1 MSIGIAV
8 PSLNQ
13 SPFLAA
19 ALDSL
24 AAASVRVH
32 RAVLGGGSTD
42 GSVALLAAREAEL
55 DFWRSGPD
63 EGQAAAINE
72 GIGRICASHPD
83 VAAVGWLNADDIIVD
98 DGLAQLERALDRH
111 PEWVAVAAR
120 AWVIAEDGSRIGEI
134 PTAPFTRDGFSRA
147 CTICQPATLVRRNAW
162 EQVGGLDASLHLCLD
177 YDLWWRLARLGP
189 IGYVNEIVAASRDH
203 GLTKTRRHRAKYFA
217 EATAIVRREVGRVPW
232 HWYIS
237 EALERQ
243 VGYQVGRQPSLPQRL
258 IAGVQATAAFL
269 RGGARWSMP

>member
-24 AAASVRVH
+24 AAASFRVH
-32 RAVLGGGSTD
+32 RAVLDGGSTD
-42 GSVALLAAREAEL
+42 GSAALLAAREAEL

-120 AWVIAEDGSRIGEI
+120 PWGIAEE
-134 PTAPFTRDGFSRA
+134 
-147 CTICQPATLVRRNAW
+147 
-162 EQVGGLDASLHLCLD
+162 
-177 YDLWWRLARLGP
+177 
-189 IGYVNEIVAASRDH
+189 
-203 GLTKTRRHRAKYFA
+203 
-217 EATAIVRREVGRVPW
+217 
-232 HWYIS
+232 
-237 EALERQ
+237 
-243 VGYQVGRQPSLPQRL
+243 
-258 IAGVQATAAFL
+258 
-269 RGGARWSMP
+269 